1 MTWLSMVGYRRAVAA
16 RSEDV
21 AEPVQGPNQ
30 GAAGF
35 AVRVTAGGYAL
46 YAAAVAGLGVLLL
59 SGQFIYVWAPVPLW
73 VPWRHVLARASGAL
87 MLVSA
92 VGLLWRK
99 TVVPASTTLT
109 FLFLSWL
116 LFLQL
121 PRLIAV
127 PSKEI
132 LWAGGGQIV
141 TVVAGGWILFASFA
155 SPTEGPGRR
164 FRGDRGV
171 RMARL
176 LYALALPLF
185 GLHHFVDVPGA
196 ADAVPAW
203 LPLRPGW
210 AYLTGA
216 GHVAAG
222 VAILLGIVPRLAAT
236 LEAIMIGAF
245 VLLVHV
251 PGVIGAPKDQLQWT
265 MLVVASAIG
274 GAAWIV
280 ARSYAGGAAVTVH
293 AKRPGVA

>member
-1 MTWLSMVGYRRAVAA
+1 MVGYRRPVAA

-21 AEPVQGPNQ
+21 AGPVQGPNQ
-30 GAAGF
+30 AAAGF
-35 AVRVTAGGYAL
+35 VVRMTAAGYAM
-46 YAAAVAGLGVLLL
+46 YTAAVAGLGVLLL

-73 VPWRHVLARASGAL
+73 VPWRHVLACASGAL

-92 VGLLWRK
+92 LGLSWRK
-99 TVVPASTTLT
+99 TVVPASAVLA
-109 FLFLSWL
+109 FFFLSWL
-116 LFLQL
+116 LLLQV
-121 PRLIAV
+121 PRVIAA
-127 PSKEI
+127 PSKEM
-132 LWAGGGQIV
+132 LWAGGGQIA
-141 TVVAGGWILFASFA
+141 TVVAGGWILFASLA
-155 SPTEGPGRR
+155 SPTEGPGRW
-164 FRGDRGV
+164 FRGGRGV

-185 GLHHFVDVPGA
+185 GLHHFFDAPGA

-216 GHVAAG
+216 GHIAAG

-236 LEAIMIGAF
+236 LEAIMVSAF

-265 MLVVASAIG
+265 MFVVASAIG
-274 GAAWIV
+274 GAGWIV
-280 ARSYAGGAAVTVH
+280 ARSYAGGAALTAQ
-293 AKRPGVA
+293 AKGPFVA